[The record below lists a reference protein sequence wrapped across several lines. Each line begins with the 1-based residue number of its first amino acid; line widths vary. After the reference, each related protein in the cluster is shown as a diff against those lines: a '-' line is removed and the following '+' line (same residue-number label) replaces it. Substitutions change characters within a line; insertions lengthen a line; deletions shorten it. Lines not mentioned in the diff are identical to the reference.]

1 MTIKIDTRV
10 IVAFAAGVIFSKK
23 VKKLVKNLTESSAT
37 RLKSY
42 ATDKAV
48 NAKNDILKKMHRAV
62 DVAFYEDTIDIPV
75 R

>member
-10 IVAFAAGVIFSKK
+10 IVSFAAGVIFSKQ
-23 VKKLVKNLTESSAT
+23 VKKLVRNLTKTSTT

-48 NAKNDILKKMHRAV
+48 NAKNDILKKMHKAV
-62 DVAFYEDTIDIPV
+62 DVAFSDDTIDIPV